1 MWKRE
6 VINRKNSMEECTE
19 DSHERETDGIGTVD
33 EEK

>member
-6 VINRKNSMEECTE
+6 VINRKNGME

-33 EEK
+33 EEKV